1 MKEIEQFYRELESAI
16 NFILEDKEYYEFIDN
31 ALVDYIEN
39 ATNKFIYEWNDDFFE
54 KKCKITLNINAL
66 LNEKSST
73 IVLLLR
79 DFLMEEKDN
88 YIELINYFYFSVLE
102 CYCEEYF
109 GNKIEKNLNELIAV
123 YFITLSY
130 FSLDDQIVV
139 FKSLIKNIKANNEFI
154 DDELSETLIPL
165 VFYLSKEK
173 LNSANDNLNN
183 DNLNNDNL
191 NNDIEWGI
199 KEFDFNLKYKKFVDG
214 FFHHEDISSLLNEF
228 CNYHIS
234 INYPKIN
241 STEKFNHVIYKLIPC
256 EVIVLLRMRELN
268 ELPINSIDHQLI
280 NRFKM
285 FLNKDIPLSNFN
297 RSLRKS
303 ILHKA
308 SHKINQNH

>member
-16 NFILEDKEYYEFIDN
+16 NFILEDKEYYDFIDN

-66 LNEKSST
+66 LNEKSSM

-130 FSLDDQIVV
+130 FSLDDQFVV
-139 FKSLIKNIKANNEFI
+139 FKSLIRSIKASNEFI

-173 LNSANDNLNN
+173 LNSVNDDLS
-183 DNLNNDNL
+183 
-191 NNDIEWGI
+191 NDIEWGI
-199 KEFDFNLKYKKFVDG
+199 KEFDFSLKYKIFVDG
-214 FFHHEDISSLLNEF
+214 FSHHEDISSLLNEL

-241 STEKFNHVIYKLIPC
+241 STENSNHVIYKLIPC

-268 ELPINSIDHQLI
+268 KLPINNIDHQLI

-303 ILHKA
+303 ILHKT
-308 SHKINQNH
+308 SHKISQNH

>member
-16 NFILEDKEYYEFIDN
+16 NFILEDKEYYDFIDN

-39 ATNKFIYEWNDDFFE
+39 ATNKFIYELNDDFFE

-79 DFLMEEKDN
+79 DFLMEKKDN

-109 GNKIEKNLNELIAV
+109 GNKIEKNLNELISV

-139 FKSLIKNIKANNEFI
+139 FKSLIRSIKASNEFI

-173 LNSANDNLNN
+173 LNSVNDDLS
-183 DNLNNDNL
+183 
-191 NNDIEWGI
+191 NDIEWGI
-199 KEFDFNLKYKKFVDG
+199 KEFDFSLKYKIFVDG
-214 FFHHEDISSLLNEF
+214 FSHHEDISSLLNEL

-234 INYPKIN
+234 INFPEIN
-241 STEKFNHVIYKLIPC
+241 STENFNHVTYKLIPC

-268 ELPINSIDHQLI
+268 KLPINNIDHQLI

-308 SHKINQNH
+308 LHKISQNH

>member
-1 MKEIEQFYRELESAI
+1 
-16 NFILEDKEYYEFIDN
+16 
-31 ALVDYIEN
+31 IEN
-39 ATNKFIYEWNDDFFE
+39 ATNKFIYKWNDDFFE

-173 LNSANDNLNN
+173 LNSV
-183 DNLNNDNL
+183 NDNL

-214 FFHHEDISSLLNEF
+214 FFHNEDISSLLNEF

-241 STEKFNHVIYKLIPC
+241 STENSNHVIYKLIPC

-268 ELPINSIDHQLI
+268 KLPINNIDHQLI

-308 SHKINQNH
+308 SHKISQNH

>member
-16 NFILEDKEYYEFIDN
+16 NFILEDKEYYDFIDN

-66 LNEKSST
+66 LNEKSSM

-79 DFLMEEKDN
+79 DFLMEKKDN

-130 FSLDDQIVV
+130 FSLDDQLVV

-154 DDELSETLIPL
+154 DDKFSETLIPL
-165 VFYLSKEK
+165 VFYLSKK
-173 LNSANDNLNN
+173 KSNSVNDK
-183 DNLNNDNL
+183 L

-199 KEFDFNLKYKKFVDG
+199 KEFNFNLKYKKIVDG
-214 FFHHEDISSLLNEF
+214 FFHNEDISSLLNEL

-241 STEKFNHVIYKLIPC
+241 STENSNHVIYKLIPC

-268 ELPINSIDHQLI
+268 KLPINNIDHQLI

-308 SHKINQNH
+308 LHKISQNH

>member
-16 NFILEDKEYYEFIDN
+16 NFILEDKEYYDFIDN

-66 LNEKSST
+66 LNEKSSMN
-73 IVLLLR
+73 VLLLR

-130 FSLDDQIVV
+130 FSLDDQLVV

-154 DDELSETLIPL
+154 DDKFSETLIPL
-165 VFYLSKEK
+165 VFYLSKK
-173 LNSANDNLNN
+173 KSNSVNDK
-183 DNLNNDNL
+183 L

-199 KEFDFNLKYKKFVDG
+199 KEFNFNLKYKKIVDG
-214 FFHHEDISSLLNEF
+214 FFHNEDISSLLNEL

-241 STEKFNHVIYKLIPC
+241 STENSNHVIYKLIPC

-268 ELPINSIDHQLI
+268 KLPINNIDHQLI

-308 SHKINQNH
+308 LHKISQNH

>member
-16 NFILEDKEYYEFIDN
+16 NFILEDKEYYDFIDN

-66 LNEKSST
+66 LNEKSSM

-130 FSLDDQIVV
+130 FSLDDQLVV
-139 FKSLIKNIKANNEFI
+139 FKNLIKNIKANNEFI
-154 DDELSETLIPL
+154 DDKFSETLIPL
-165 VFYLSKEK
+165 VFYLSKK
-173 LNSANDNLNN
+173 KSNSVNDK
-183 DNLNNDNL
+183 L

-199 KEFDFNLKYKKFVDG
+199 KEFNFNLKYKKIVDG
-214 FFHHEDISSLLNEF
+214 FFHNEDISSLLNEL

-241 STEKFNHVIYKLIPC
+241 STENSNHVIYKLIPC

-268 ELPINSIDHQLI
+268 KLPINNIDHQLI

-308 SHKINQNH
+308 LHKISQNH

>member
-16 NFILEDKEYYEFIDN
+16 NFILEDKEYYDFIDN

-39 ATNKFIYEWNDDFFE
+39 ATNKFIYEWIDDFFE

-79 DFLMEEKDN
+79 DFLMEKKDN

-130 FSLDDQIVV
+130 FSLDDQLVV

-154 DDELSETLIPL
+154 DDKFSETLIPL
-165 VFYLSKEK
+165 VFYLSKK
-173 LNSANDNLNN
+173 KSNSVNDK
-183 DNLNNDNL
+183 L

-199 KEFDFNLKYKKFVDG
+199 KEFNFNLKYKKIVDG
-214 FFHHEDISSLLNEF
+214 FFHNEDISSLLNEL

-241 STEKFNHVIYKLIPC
+241 STENSNHVIYKLIPC

-268 ELPINSIDHQLI
+268 KLPINNIDHQLI

-308 SHKINQNH
+308 LHKISQNH

>member
-16 NFILEDKEYYEFIDN
+16 NFILEDKEYYDFIDN

-79 DFLMEEKDN
+79 DFLMEKKDN

-173 LNSANDNLNN
+173 LNSVNDDLS
-183 DNLNNDNL
+183 
-191 NNDIEWGI
+191 NDIEWGI
-199 KEFDFNLKYKKFVDG
+199 KEFDFSLKYKIFVDG
-214 FFHHEDISSLLNEF
+214 FSHHEDISSLLNEL

-234 INYPKIN
+234 INFPEIN
-241 STEKFNHVIYKLIPC
+241 STENFNHVTYKLIPC

-268 ELPINSIDHQLI
+268 KLPINNIDHQLI

-285 FLNKDIPLSNFN
+285 FLNKDIPLNNFN

-308 SHKINQNH
+308 LHKISQNH

>member
-16 NFILEDKEYYEFIDN
+16 NFILEDKEYYDFIDN

-79 DFLMEEKDN
+79 DFLMEKKDN

-130 FSLDDQIVV
+130 FSLDDQLVV

-154 DDELSETLIPL
+154 DDKFSETLIPL
-165 VFYLSKEK
+165 VFYLSKK
-173 LNSANDNLNN
+173 KSNSVNDK
-183 DNLNNDNL
+183 L

-199 KEFDFNLKYKKFVDG
+199 KEFNFNLKYKKIVDG
-214 FFHHEDISSLLNEF
+214 FFHNEDISSLLNEL

-234 INYPKIN
+234 INYPIIN
-241 STEKFNHVIYKLIPC
+241 STENSNHVIYKLIPC

-268 ELPINSIDHQLI
+268 KLPINNIDHQLI

-308 SHKINQNH
+308 LHKISQNH

>member
-16 NFILEDKEYYEFIDN
+16 NFILEDKEYYGFIDN

-39 ATNKFIYEWNDDFFE
+39 VTNKFIYEWNDDFFE

-79 DFLMEEKDN
+79 DFLMEKKDN

-109 GNKIEKNLNELIAV
+109 GNKIEKNLNELISV

-139 FKSLIKNIKANNEFI
+139 FKSLIRSIKASNEFI

-173 LNSANDNLNN
+173 LNSVNDDLS
-183 DNLNNDNL
+183 
-191 NNDIEWGI
+191 NDIEWGI
-199 KEFDFNLKYKKFVDG
+199 KEFDFSLKYKIFVDG
-214 FFHHEDISSLLNEF
+214 FSHHEDISSLLNEL

-234 INYPKIN
+234 INFPEIN
-241 STEKFNHVIYKLIPC
+241 STENFNHVTYKLIPC

-268 ELPINSIDHQLI
+268 KLPINNIDHQLI

-285 FLNKDIPLSNFN
+285 FLNKDIPLNNFN

-308 SHKINQNH
+308 LHKISQNH

>member
-16 NFILEDKEYYEFIDN
+16 NFILEDKEYYDFIDN

-66 LNEKSST
+66 LNEKSSM

-130 FSLDDQIVV
+130 FSLDVQLVV

-154 DDELSETLIPL
+154 DDKFSETLIPL
-165 VFYLSKEK
+165 VFYLSKK
-173 LNSANDNLNN
+173 KSNSVNDK
-183 DNLNNDNL
+183 L

-199 KEFDFNLKYKKFVDG
+199 KEFNFNLKYKKIVDG
-214 FFHHEDISSLLNEF
+214 FFHNEDISSLLNEL

-241 STEKFNHVIYKLIPC
+241 STENSNHVIYKLIPC

-268 ELPINSIDHQLI
+268 KLPINNIDHQLI

-308 SHKINQNH
+308 LHKISQNH

>member
-16 NFILEDKEYYEFIDN
+16 NFILEDKEYYDFIDN

-39 ATNKFIYEWNDDFFE
+39 GTNKFIYEWNDDFFE

-130 FSLDDQIVV
+130 FSLDDQIVF

-154 DDELSETLIPL
+154 DDKLSETLIPL
-165 VFYLSKEK
+165 VFYLSKK
-173 LNSANDNLNN
+173 KSNSVNDK
-183 DNLNNDNL
+183 L

-199 KEFDFNLKYKKFVDG
+199 KEFNFNLKYKKIVDG
-214 FFHHEDISSLLNEF
+214 FFHNEDISSLLNEL

-241 STEKFNHVIYKLIPC
+241 STENSNHVIYKLIPC

-268 ELPINSIDHQLI
+268 KLPINNIDHQLI

-285 FLNKDIPLSNFN
+285 FLNKDIPLSKFN

-308 SHKINQNH
+308 SHKISQNH

>member
-1 MKEIEQFYRELESAI
+1 MNEIERFYRELELAV
-16 NFILEDKEYYEFIDN
+16 NFILDDKEYYDFIDN

-39 ATNKFIYEWNDDFFE
+39 GTNKFIYEWNDDFFE
-54 KKCKITLNINAL
+54 KKCEITLNINTL

-79 DFLMEEKDN
+79 DFLLEKKDN

-109 GNKIEKNLNELIAV
+109 GDKIEKNLNELISI

-130 FSLDDQIVV
+130 FSLDDQVVV
-139 FKSLIKNIKANNEFI
+139 FKSLIRSIKASNEFI

-165 VFYLSKEK
+165 VFYLSKER
-173 LNSANDNLNN
+173 LNSVNDDLS
-183 DNLNNDNL
+183 
-191 NNDIEWGI
+191 NDIEWGI
-199 KEFDFNLKYKKFVDG
+199 KEFDFSLKYKIFVDG
-214 FFHHEDISSLLNEF
+214 FSHHEDISSLLNEL

-241 STEKFNHVIYKLIPC
+241 STENSNHVIYKLIPC

-268 ELPINSIDHQLI
+268 KLPINNIDHQLI
-280 NRFKM
+280 NRFKI

-308 SHKINQNH
+308 SHKISQNH

>member
-16 NFILEDKEYYEFIDN
+16 NFILEDKEYYDFIDN

-79 DFLMEEKDN
+79 DFLMEKKDN

-130 FSLDDQIVV
+130 FSLDDQLVV

-154 DDELSETLIPL
+154 DDKFSETLIPL
-165 VFYLSKEK
+165 VFYLSKK
-173 LNSANDNLNN
+173 KSNSVNDK
-183 DNLNNDNL
+183 L

-199 KEFDFNLKYKKFVDG
+199 KEFNFNLKYKKIVDG
-214 FFHHEDISSLLNEF
+214 FFHNEDISSLLNEL

-241 STEKFNHVIYKLIPC
+241 STENYNHVIYKLIPC

-268 ELPINSIDHQLI
+268 KLPINNIDHQLI

-308 SHKINQNH
+308 LHKISQNH